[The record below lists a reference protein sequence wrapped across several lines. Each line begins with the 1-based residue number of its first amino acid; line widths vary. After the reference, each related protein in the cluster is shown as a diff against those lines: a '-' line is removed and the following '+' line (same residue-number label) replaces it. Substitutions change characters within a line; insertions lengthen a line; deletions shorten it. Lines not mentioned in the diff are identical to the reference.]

1 MNAANLFVAQMING
15 LDADLQLLWERFLR
29 VDILVRWLEDI
40 CDNARPARAWP
51 NIGRSMRLPRLPSA
65 RRQELCDAINKL
77 EESLV
82 AGLGNL
88 WTSMRMVEV
97 GLDEMTATFDGTD
110 PLKPAHRERL
120 VNVHTELE
128 QLIDCTES
136 YAMAVE
142 RREPSEELIR
152 WVQCTVSAM
161 RYMMG

>member
-1 MNAANLFVAQMING
+1 MNAANLSVAQMING

-88 WTSMRMVEV
+88 WTSMRTYPMGSVHGV
-97 GLDEMTATFDGTD
+97 GDALHDGLMCHAWTITT
-110 PLKPAHRERL
+110 RI
-120 VNVHTELE
+120 VVHGRWHK
-128 QLIDCTES
+128 S
-136 YAMAVE
+136 HHG
-142 RREPSEELIR
+142 PS
-152 WVQCTVSAM
+152 SAL
-161 RYMMG
+161 RYGVILAPGAD